1 MLMDRDRQG
10 ENMTELHTLGVAE
23 IIQHIRRRQVSP
35 VEVAEACLKRIASL
49 EPQLHA
55 WATLDRSGA
64 LAAARHCEQA
74 LQRGEA
80 CGALCGVPVGLKDI
94 FYTAGLRTAAGS
106 RVYADFVP
114 TYDATAVVRLKESG
128 AVVLGKTVTTE
139 FATADPSPTRNPWNT
154 AHTPGGSSSGSAA
167 AVAARM
173 IPAALGSQTGG
184 STLRPAAYN
193 GIVGLKPTYGRISR
207 YGVIPV
213 SWCLDHVGILVRS
226 VEDAALVLQAIAG
239 HDAHDPGALAQPL
252 GDYLAAVQHAE
263 PPPRIGVVRQFFF
276 EQAETE
282 IQQHTEH
289 VLERLAGSGATVREV
304 ALPSSFAT
312 VLAAHRLVMRV
323 EAAAF
328 HADMFVSKREQYGPK
343 LRESIETGLTISG
356 VDYLRAQR
364 LRRLFQQ
371 EVAQMFDGVDVL
383 LTPTTPAPA
392 PRDLSTTGD
401 AKFQSPWTSAGV
413 PAITLPSGRSKDG
426 MPLGVQ
432 LVAPALQEERLLQAA
447 RWCEAALAITLMPPL

>member
-1 MLMDRDRQG
+1 MS
-10 ENMTELHTLGVAE
+10 ELHTLGVAE
-23 IIQHIRRRQVSP
+23 VAALVRRREVSP
-35 VEVAEACLKRIASL
+35 IEVAEDCVKRIEAL

-64 LAAARHCEQA
+64 LAAARHGEQA
-74 LQRGEA
+74 VRRGEA
-80 CGALCGVPVGLKDI
+80 CGALCGVPVGFKDI

-114 TYDATAVVRLKESG
+114 TYDATAVVRLKEAG
-128 AVVLGKTVTTE
+128 AVSLGKTVTTE

-213 SWCLDHVGILVRS
+213 SWCLDHVGILVRN

-239 HDAHDPGALAQPL
+239 HDGHDAGSLAQPV
-252 GDYLAAVQHAE
+252 GNYVAAVQHAE
-263 PPPRIGVVRQFFF
+263 RPPRLGVLRQFFF
-276 EQAETE
+276 EQADAQT
-282 IQQHTEH
+282 QQHTDQA
-289 VLERLAGSGATVREV
+289 LARLASAGAIIRDVM
-304 ALPSSFAT
+304 LPPSFVT
-312 VLAAHRLVMRV
+312 VLAAQRIIMRV
-323 EAAAF
+323 EVAAF
-328 HADMFVSKREQYGPK
+328 HADIFATQREQYGPK
-343 LRESIETGLTISG
+343 LRESIETGLVIPG

-371 EVAQMFDGVDVL
+371 EVTQMFTDVDVL
-383 LTPTTPAPA
+383 LTPATPAPA

-401 AKFQSPWTSAGV
+401 AKFQSPWTYAGV
-413 PAITLPSGRSKDG
+413 PAIALPSGCSQGG
-426 MPLGVQ
+426 MPLGLQ
-432 LVAPALQEERLLQAA
+432 LIAPALQEERLLQAA
-447 RWCEAALAITLMPPL
+447 RWCEAVLDFTLLPPL

>member
-1 MLMDRDRQG
+1 
-10 ENMTELHTLGVAE
+10 MTELHMLGVAKVAALV
-23 IIQHIRRRQVSP
+23 RQREVSP
-35 VEVAEACLKRIASL
+35 VEVAEDCLKRIAAL

-55 WATLDRSGA
+55 WATLDQSGA
-64 LAAARHCEQA
+64 LAAARHCEQV

-114 TYDATAVVRLKESG
+114 TYDATTVVRLKAAG
-128 AVVLGKTVTTE
+128 TVLLGKTVTTE

-173 IPAALGSQTGG
+173 MPAALGSQTGG

-239 HDAHDPGALAQPL
+239 HDAHDPGSLAQPV
-252 GDYLAAVQHAE
+252 GDYVTAVQRADR
-263 PPPRIGVVRQFFF
+263 PPRIGVVRQFFF
-276 EQAETE
+276 EQAEAATR
-282 IQQHTEH
+282 QHTEQ
-289 VLERLAGSGATVREV
+289 VLARLAGAGASVHDV
-304 ALPSSFAT
+304 SLPPSFAT
-312 VLAAHRLVMRV
+312 VLAAHRIIMRV

-328 HADMFVSKREQYGPK
+328 HADMFATQREQYGPK
-343 LRESIETGLTISG
+343 LRESIETGRVIPG

-364 LRRLFQQ
+364 LRRLFQD
-371 EVAQMFDGVDVL
+371 EVPQMFTDVDIL
-383 LTPTTPAPA
+383 LTPATPAPA

-401 AKFQSPWTSAGV
+401 ASFQSPWTYAGV
-413 PAITLPSGRSKDG
+413 PTIALPSGRSQDG
-426 MPLGVQ
+426 MPLGIQ
-432 LVAPALQEERLLQAA
+432 LIAPALQEERLLQAA
-447 RWCEAALAITLMPPL
+447 RWCEAILNVTLVPPL

>member
-1 MLMDRDRQG
+1 
-10 ENMTELHTLGVAE
+10 MTELHTLGVAE
-23 IIQHIRRRQVSP
+23 VAALVRRREVSP
-35 VEVAEACLKRIASL
+35 VEVAEDCLKRIAAL

-55 WATLDRSGA
+55 WATLDQSGA

-74 LQRGEA
+74 VQRGEA

-114 TYDATAVVRLKESG
+114 TYDATTVGRLKAAG
-128 AVVLGKTVTTE
+128 TVLLGKTVTTE

-226 VEDAALVLQAIAG
+226 VADAALVLQAIAG
-239 HDAHDPGALAQPL
+239 HDVHDPGSLAQPV
-252 GDYLAAVQHAE
+252 GDYPAAVQRADR
-263 PPPRIGVVRQFFF
+263 PPRIGVVRQFFF
-276 EQAETE
+276 EQAEAATR
-282 IQQHTEH
+282 QHTEQ
-289 VLERLAGSGATVREV
+289 VLARLADAGASVRDV
-304 ALPSSFAT
+304 PLPPSFAT
-312 VLAAHRLVMRV
+312 VLAAHRIIMRV
-323 EAAAF
+323 EVAAF
-328 HADMFVSKREQYGPK
+328 HADMFATRREQYGPK
-343 LRESIETGLTISG
+343 LRESIETGLAIPG

-364 LRRLFQQ
+364 LRRLFQD
-371 EVAQMFDGVDVL
+371 EVPQMFTDVDVL
-383 LTPTTPAPA
+383 LTPATPAPA

-401 AKFQSPWTSAGV
+401 ASFQSPWTYAGV
-413 PAITLPSGRSKDG
+413 PAIALPSGRSQDG
-426 MPLGVQ
+426 MPLGIQ
-432 LVAPALQEERLLQAA
+432 LIAPALQEERLLQAA
-447 RWCEAALAITLMPPL
+447 RWCEATLNVTLIPPL